1 MLEELE
7 EILPKDI
14 DNYYYVKDLKDIF
27 HVSVNTVYKMLKEI
41 KPTKYKIK
49 TQVSINNS
57 YSYYVLVHKD
67 SLKQFEE
74 WILDRHRKEKSAR
87 YNVCPG
93 DYDDDEEPEEE
104 PKEEPEIKFSDEQ
117 LTKLKALHPLV
128 TDFRFFKDSY
138 FPDIELEEIVI
149 E

>member
-7 EILPKDI
+7 EISPKDI
-14 DNYYYVKDLKDIF
+14 DNYYYVKNLKDIF
-27 HVSVNTVYKMLKEI
+27 HISNNTVYKMLKEI
-41 KPTKYKIK
+41 SPKKYKIK

-67 SLKQFEE
+67 CLKQFEE
-74 WILDRHRKEKSAR
+74 WILNRHRKEKMAK
-87 YNVCPG
+87 YNVYHG
-93 DYDDDEEPEEE
+93 DYDDDEPEEE
-104 PKEEPEIKFSDEQ
+104 PKEELEIKFSDEQ
-117 LTKLKALHPLV
+117 LEKLKALHPLV

-138 FPDIELEEIVI
+138 FPNIELEEIVI